1 MGMMALLAVVRRF
14 LQRHMAGARLARG
27 EVILKENHVHIS
39 LDGAGEIGTDET
51 AKLTVHENIKQK
63 VYVLKDLGGEA
74 KNVGKDTPK
83 DFQER

>member
-14 LQRHMAGARLARG
+14 FTGHMAGARPARG
-27 EVILKENHVHIS
+27 KSFCGENHVHIS

-63 VYVLKDLGGEA
+63 VYVLKTSEE
-74 KNVGKDTPK
+74 KPECWKRYSK
-83 DFQER
+83 RFQER